1 MKKYILKNGKEINFE
16 LNYKNLF
23 KFQSNNPNAK
33 DLIAAVSTKHTIDH
47 ETVMQILY
55 VGYLGGN
62 NDENPLSYEEFLD
75 SSTFDFKR
83 DLEIFS
89 NIIGNNND
97 EKN

>member
-1 MKKYILKNGKEINFE
+1 
-16 LNYKNLF
+16 
-23 KFQSNNPNAK
+23 
-33 DLIAAVSTKHTIDH
+33 
-47 ETVMQILY
+47 MQILY